1 MFYYVLKSARLFFI
15 ILCVSYFFGM
25 MFRILNE
32 AEEDIMGHVV
42 LTYCDQAGGYFVS
55 CEGTWAWV
63 RSSQIVILKYFSF
76 TTLCTVG
83 FGDFYPHSDA
93 ERLLIAFGMLG
104 GVAIFSS
111 ILGNFI
117 EMLDTVKSF
126 SEDYQ
131 DFDRLNKFIGAIK
144 HFNNNIDMEI
154 GLRKQ
159 IEEYFE
165 HRWISYKNLGL
176 GEDDA

>member
-1 MFYYVLKSARLFFI
+1 
-15 ILCVSYFFGM
+15 M

-32 AEEDIMGHVV
+32 AEEDIMGHIV
-42 LTYCDQAGGYFVS
+42 LTSCDQAGGYFVS
-55 CEGTWAWV
+55 CEGTWSLP

-76 TTLCTVG
+76 TTLSTVG
-83 FGDFYPHSDA
+83 FGDFYPFSDA

-126 SEDYQ
+126 SADYQ
-131 DFDRLNKFIGAIK
+131 DFDRLNKFFGAIN
-144 HFNNNIDMEI
+144 HFNNGTDIEI
-154 GLRKQ
+154 GLRRQ
-159 IEEYFE
+159 IEDYFE

-176 GEDDA
+176 GEDDATFHEQLNEEQIDGIY